1 MGKHFA
7 LPHGI
12 SERSRFIALAFAVVA
27 GAAGSASPT
36 PAMAEAQTVRV
47 AIQPGATYLPLLM
60 MKHHKL
66 IEKHAQQGGLGT
78 ITATWAMLGS
88 GAAVNDG
95 LIAGQL
101 DFAGTGTPP
110 AITLWARTRNTAQV
124 KGVAAF
130 SDVAQYL
137 LTTNPNVKS
146 LQDFTEKD
154 RIALPAVKVSLQ
166 AVTLQIAA
174 AKAFGDAHYAKLDH
188 LTVSM
193 RHPDAMIALLSG
205 KSEIT
210 AHFSNPP
217 FMFKQL
223 QDPRVHKVL
232 SSFDVFGGPASNGV
246 IVAPSAFRR
255 DNPRLYRVF
264 LAALDDAIG
273 MIRGDLRGA
282 ARVYLAESKDKEP
295 EESLLKML
303 SSPDVA
309 FTAVPHNTMVFADF
323 MFRRGLI
330 PVRPQSW
337 KDLFY
342 PEIHDRPG
350 S

>member
-66 IEKHAQQGGLGT
+66 IEKHAQKAGLGT
-78 ITATWAMLGS
+78 ITTTWATLGS

-95 LIAGQL
+95 LISGQL

-110 AITLWARTRNTAQV
+110 AITLWARTRDTAEV

-146 LQDFTEKD
+146 LKDFTEKD

-166 AVTLQIAA
+166 AV
-174 AKAFGDAHYAKLDH
+174 
-188 LTVSM
+188 
-193 RHPDAMIALLSG
+193 
-205 KSEIT
+205 
-210 AHFSNPP
+210 
-217 FMFKQL
+217 
-223 QDPRVHKVL
+223 
-232 SSFDVFGGPASNGV
+232 
-246 IVAPSAFRR
+246 
-255 DNPRLYRVF
+255 
-264 LAALDDAIG
+264 
-273 MIRGDLRGA
+273 
-282 ARVYLAESKDKEP
+282 
-295 EESLLKML
+295 
-303 SSPDVA
+303 
-309 FTAVPHNTMVFADF
+309 
-323 MFRRGLI
+323 
-330 PVRPQSW
+330 
-337 KDLFY
+337 
-342 PEIHDRPG
+342 
-350 S
+350 

>member
-1 MGKHFA
+1 
-7 LPHGI
+7 
-12 SERSRFIALAFAVVA
+12 
-27 GAAGSASPT
+27 
-36 PAMAEAQTVRV
+36 
-47 AIQPGATYLPLLM
+47 
-60 MKHHKL
+60 
-66 IEKHAQQGGLGT
+66 
-78 ITATWAMLGS
+78 
-88 GAAVNDG
+88 
-95 LIAGQL
+95 
-101 DFAGTGTPP
+101 
-110 AITLWARTRNTAQV
+110 
-124 KGVAAF
+124 

-146 LQDFTEKD
+146 LRDFTEKD

-174 AKAFGDAHYAKLDH
+174 AKAFGDAQYAKLDH

-273 MIRGDLRGA
+273 MIRGDLTTTPLN
-282 ARVYLAESKDKEP
+282 VTTYS
-295 EESLLKML
+295 
-303 SSPDVA
+303 
-309 FTAVPHNTMVFADF
+309 DF
-323 MFRRGLI
+323 MYARGTI
-330 PVRPQSW
+330 KVKPESW
-337 KDLFY
+337 KDLFF
-342 PEIHDRPG
+342 PEIHDRQG
-350 S
+350 R

>member
-1 MGKHFA
+1 MMIAFA
-7 LPHGI
+7 LVLVTCAAA
-12 SERSRFIALAFAVVA
+12 SAL
-27 GAAGSASPT
+27 
-36 PAMAEAQTVRV
+36 PATARAEAQTVRV
-47 AIQPGATYLPLLM
+47 AFQPGATYLPMLM

-66 IEKHAQQGGLGT
+66 VEKHAQQAGLGA
-78 ITATWAMLGS
+78 ITTTWVMLGS

-95 LIAGQL
+95 LLAGQL

-110 AITLWARTRNTAQV
+110 AITLWARTRDV
-124 KGVAAF
+124 VDIKGVAAF

-166 AVTLQIAA
+166 AVTLQMAA
-174 AKAFGDAHYAKLDH
+174 SKAFGDANFARLDH

-205 KSEIT
+205 KSEVT

-217 FMFKQL
+217 FMFKQMR
-223 QDPRVHKVL
+223 DPRVRKVL

-246 IVAPSAFRR
+246 IVAPVAFRR
-255 DNPRLYRVF
+255 DNPGLYRAF
-264 LAALDDAIG
+264 IAALDEAID
-273 MIRGDLRGA
+273 MIKSDLRAA
-282 ARVYLAESKDKEP
+282 ARVYLAESKDREP
-295 EESLLKML
+295 EESLLEML

-330 PVRPQSW
+330 PVRPQTW
-337 KDLFY
+337 KDLFF
-342 PEIHDRPG
+342 PEIHDRAG

>member
-1 MGKHFA
+1 MSKHFP
-7 LPHGI
+7 LPRGI
-12 SERSRFIALAFAVVA
+12 CERSRFIALALAVVA
-27 GAAGSASPT
+27 GAVGSVAPT
-36 PAMAEAQTVRV
+36 RANAEAQKVRV
-47 AIQPGATYLPLLM
+47 AFQPGATYLPLLV
-60 MKHHKL
+60 MKRHKL
-66 IEKHAQQGGLGT
+66 IEKHAQKAGLGNVE
-78 ITATWAMLGS
+78 ATWGMFGS

-95 LIAGQL
+95 LISGQL

-110 AITLWARTRNTAQV
+110 AITLWARTRDTAQV

-130 SDVAQYL
+130 SDVPQYL
-137 LTTNPNVKS
+137 VTTNPNVKS
-146 LQDFTEKD
+146 LRDFTDKD

-166 AVTLQIAA
+166 AVTLQMAV
-174 AKAFGDAHYAKLDH
+174 AKEFGDGNYAKLDH

-193 RHPDAMIALLSG
+193 RHPDAMVALLSA

-223 QDPRVHKVL
+223 QDPRVRKVL

-246 IVAPSAFRR
+246 IVAPAAFRR
-255 DNPRLYRVF
+255 DNPRLYRAF
-264 LAALDDAIG
+264 LAALDEAMD
-273 MIRGDLRGA
+273 MIKADLRA
-282 ARVYLAESKDKEP
+282 AVRVYLAESKDKEP
-295 EESLLKML
+295 EDSLLKML
-303 SSPDVA
+303 SSPDIA

-337 KDLFY
+337 KDLFF